1 MPKINA
7 QGVPSYDGQQG
18 GVTNAVGQQFEVNPS
33 LDLNGERPDGYVSEP
48 VGEFEESPATG
59 LPGDVRPLAGD
70 EPSDSDDEQ
79 DDDKAPRKGA
89 APKKTA
95 PAADRK

>member
-7 QGVPSYDGQQG
+7 QGVPSYDGQQS

-48 VGEFEESPATG
+48 VSEFEESPATG
-59 LPGDVRPLAGD
+59 LPGDIRPLA
-70 EPSDSDDEQ
+70 DDEQ